1 MFRYI
6 VDRHIV
12 NHYENSLPNAILFF
26 LVGGVYSGMA
36 EYRETGSIV
45 KTVKSSIS
53 GGTAS
58 CMASI
63 LFGQPMFI
71 VFVGVS
77 LSLLAKRV
85 LKLN

>member
-1 MFRYI
+1 
-6 VDRHIV
+6 
-12 NHYENSLPNAILFF
+12 
-26 LVGGVYSGMA
+26 MA